1 MGRATRHK
9 SGEKKLTHHAR
20 FLSFPTLRFIIF
32 FRNFAALNTRRL
44 AALIANKVTLF
55 IRLHNLCR
63 P

>member
-1 MGRATRHK
+1 MGAGHK
-9 SGEKKLTHHAR
+9 TQERRKKTYP
-20 FLSFPTLRFIIF
+20 SCTIFILPHPAIYYF

>member
-1 MGRATRHK
+1 MGWATRHK
-9 SGEKKLTHHAR
+9 SGEKKTYP
-20 FLSFPTLRFIIF
+20 SCTIFILPHPAIYYF